1 MADVSEITDSVLNS
15 VKKQLGPGV
24 EYDHFDPE
32 IIMDINSVFTIL
44 HQLGVGPS
52 TGFSISSEDD
62 LWSDFMPDG
71 SNLELVKAYMFIKV
85 KLMFDIQTLTSP
97 IINALQDQARE
108 FEWRLNVAVD

>member
-1 MADVSEITDSVLNS
+1 MADTSEITGSILNS

-44 HQLGVGPS
+44 HQLGVGPEN
-52 TGFSISSEDD
+52 GFSIESEDD
-62 LWSDFMPDG
+62 LWTDYMPEG
-71 SNLELVKAYMFIKV
+71 SNLELVKTYMFIKV

-97 IINALQDQARE
+97 IISALQEQAQE
-108 FEWRLNVAVD
+108 YEWRLNVAVD

>member
-1 MADVSEITDSVLNS
+1 MADVTDITDSILNS

-32 IIMDINSVFTIL
+32 LIMDINSVFTIL
-44 HQLGVGPS
+44 HQLGVGPED
-52 TGFSISSEDD
+52 GYSIEGEDD
-62 LWSDFMPDG
+62 MWTDFMPVG
-71 SNLELVKAYMFIKV
+71 SNLELVKSYMYIKV

-97 IINALQDQARE
+97 IIAALQEQAKE